1 MSASEPSRA
10 DVWSINLDPTL
21 GREQSG
27 RRAALVVSV
36 DKFNHGPADLI
47 VVLPITSKNK
57 KQPIHVSIKPP
68 DGGLST
74 LSFVKCEDIRSVSK
88 QPQAVLWDRL
98 GADRDRGREAY
109 PNPSKLMNQILGKK
123 AWGRTAPEYVHKNDG
138 RSGGSPKQP

>member
-1 MSASEPSRA
+1 MSAPEPGRA

-27 RRAALVVSV
+27 TRPALVVSV

-47 VVLPITSKNK
+47 AVLPITSKDK
-57 KQPIHVSIKPP
+57 KQPIHVPIKPP

-88 QPQAVLWDRL
+88 QRL
-98 GADRDRGREAY
+98 KQFYGTVSAQTVIEVEKRIR
-109 PNPSKLMNQILGKK
+109 ILL
-123 AWGRTAPEYVHKNDG
+123 NL
-138 RSGGSPKQP
+138 